1 MPRGRRRRSHPS
13 FFFKKKQAPRL
24 VRIPKKAVATAYDRN
39 PFLPE
44 ALEKL
49 VLDPAAVP
57 GAAISK
63 CRRDPSGTEQES
75 LAVHAAWR
83 RAAEVS
89 PEEELPRGP
98 GFAALFHAHPLA
110 WGTIENLTQRTL
122 WLA

>member
-1 MPRGRRRRSHPS
+1 M
-13 FFFKKKQAPRL
+13 L
-24 VRIPKKAVATAYDRN
+24 KKAAATVHDRN

-44 ALEKL
+44 ALEKV

-63 CRRDPSGTEQES
+63 FRRDPSGTEQES

-89 PEEELPRGP
+89 PEEELPRGS
-98 GFAALFHAHPLA
+98 GFAAMFHAHPLA
-110 WGTIENLTQRTL
+110 WGRIGNL
-122 WLA
+122 A